1 MRLLT
6 AISIASLVVSIAA
19 VVFVLGLYA
28 ELKSTH
34 PMGHSKIGITMKEKS
49 EPDTPLV
56 KKEHAQ
62 ELSGDMVDLMIIHHV
77 EELFELAGITK
88 DNASEMVEVYKALP
102 GYGCFWHWS
111 YNKGNPS
118 GLVLT
123 IGPHDFVT
131 HNYIKEDDVWLL
143 TSYGFGLSCKKEI
156 TTWAIDD
163 NTGEVTYGH
172 PDEK

>member
-28 ELKSTH
+28 ELD
-34 PMGHSKIGITMKEKS
+34 KS

-56 KKEHAQ
+56 KKEHTQ
-62 ELSGDMVDLMIIHHV
+62 ELTALIVKILINDHAK
-77 EELFELAGITK
+77 ELIKSAGITDDNK
-88 DNASEMVEVYKALP
+88 DEMTEVWEALP
-102 GYGCFWHWS
+102 AYRCLWQRFWNVADGEFTTS
-111 YNKGNPS
+111 PVVNEASDVMTY
-118 GLVLT
+118 
-123 IGPHDFVT
+123 
-131 HNYIKEDDVWLL
+131 NYIKQDDIWLV
-143 TSYGFGLSCKKEI
+143 TAYYYNCKEL